1 MLKLATSILS
11 ADFARLGEDILK
23 VSAAGVDMIH
33 IDVMDGL
40 FVPSITFGIPVIES
54 IRKITNCAFDVHL
67 MIQDPERYIKDFV
80 NAGADCIT
88 IHAESCV
95 HLDSTIEKIRYFGVK
110 AGVALNP
117 STPLHVLEY
126 VLHKLDV
133 VLVMTVNPGFA
144 GQIYIKEM
152 TRKIK
157 ELREFVQKRG
167 LDVNIEVDGGISPK
181 NVREVILAG
190 ANIIVAGSSI
200 FNGNEMKNV
209 KEFKNIFEEFGNDV
223 PVDFRVD
230 WNTI

>member
-11 ADFARLGEDILK
+11 AVFARLGEDILK

-157 ELREFVQKRG
+157 ELRELVQKRG

>member
-157 ELREFVQKRG
+157 ELRELVQKRG

-181 NVREVILAG
+181 NV
-190 ANIIVAGSSI
+190 
-200 FNGNEMKNV
+200 
-209 KEFKNIFEEFGNDV
+209 
-223 PVDFRVD
+223 
-230 WNTI
+230 

>member
-157 ELREFVQKRG
+157 ELRELVQKRG

-190 ANIIVAGSSI
+190 ANIIVEGSSI

>member
-144 GQIYIKEM
+144 CQIYIKEM

-157 ELREFVQKRG
+157 ELRELVQKRG

>member
-1 MLKLATSILS
+1 MLKLAASILS

-117 STPLHVLEY
+117 ATPLHVLEY

-157 ELREFVQKRG
+157 QVRELVQKRG

-190 ANIIVAGSSI
+190 GNIVVAGSSI

>member
-157 ELREFVQKRG
+157 ELRELVQKRG

>member
-157 ELREFVQKRG
+157 ELRELVQKRG

-209 KEFKNIFEEFGNDV
+209 KIYLKNLEMMYQ
-223 PVDFRVD
+223 
-230 WNTI
+230 

>member
-23 VSAAGVDMIH
+23 VSAAGVDMLH

-157 ELREFVQKRG
+157 ELRELVQKRG

>member
-33 IDVMDGL
+33 IDVMYGL

-157 ELREFVQKRG
+157 ELRELVQKRG

>member
-80 NAGADCIT
+80 NAWADCIT

-157 ELREFVQKRG
+157 ELRELVQKRG

>member
-157 ELREFVQKRG
+157 ELRELVQKRG

-209 KEFKNIFEEFGNDV
+209 KELKNIFEEFGNDV

>member
-23 VSAAGVDMIH
+23 VSAAGVDMIQ

-157 ELREFVQKRG
+157 ELRELVQKRG

-223 PVDFRVD
+223 PVDFRED

>member
-1 MLKLATSILS
+1 MLKLAASILS

-157 ELREFVQKRG
+157 QVRELVQKRG

-190 ANIIVAGSSI
+190 GNIVVAGSSI